1 MELISMG
8 TAREELKIDH
18 AACAVLKRKLEA
30 ARTAASKA
38 RALHGEITRQAAE
51 LEGVERRASVSL
63 TDRIKAA
70 IKGGENPSFDR
81 DAAKSAAARN
91 GAEGRRQTSEQV
103 VAELTTEER
112 EAEEAM
118 EAAKNAASDG
128 IRAVM
133 KEEARTLASQWNVAE
148 AAARVAEATALSLRR
163 RLGRFHGMIDGVG
176 LIDDEVQR
184 ALRLNSNESYDLKVD
199 RAVTG
204 VWTSFAAALARDAD
218 AKPDFAMVDRA
229 NMGARQ

>member
-112 EAEEAM
+112 EAEEAV

-133 KEEARTLASQWNVAE
+133 KEEARALAERWNGPETEV
-148 AAARVAEATALSLRR
+148 RVAEAKARSMRL
-163 RLGRFHGMIDGVG
+163 RLGRFHGMVDGLG
-176 LIDDEVQR
+176 YDDQVWR
-184 ALRLNSNESYDLKVD
+184 AIRLNTQENYDLEAE
-199 RAVTG
+199 RAVKG
-204 VWTSFAAALARDAD
+204 VWTSFAEALTRDAD
-218 AKPDFAMVDRA
+218 ATLDFAEMD
-229 NMGARQ
+229 Q